1 MSNVIDI
8 TGNWKVK
15 TITKFLSTLFSH
27 GWGGMPAMYM
37 KLRTKKPRIDP
48 GSKMHTTANSDICR
62 CSLSLVEGT

>member
-27 GWGGMPAMYM
+27 E
-37 KLRTKKPRIDP
+37 
-48 GSKMHTTANSDICR
+48 TANKKAKD
-62 CSLSLVEGT
+62 